1 MARGECAQLGG
12 GPGTP
17 GYYPGPLYKLPRP
30 FTTSIL
36 GEMAEEQQSPELTV
50 FKEQSDTIRTGILNN
65 VQHDV
70 AQKAYSR
77 SLISDKVHRDVTGTL
92 NRLMPDERT
101 DLFMAELEQRIRND
115 PTVLMKFV
123 NLLRQSDA
131 AYYKVVI
138 DTISTFQ
145 TGLFTQLILCQLTY
159 ISPQDN

>member
-1 MARGECAQLGG
+1 
-12 GPGTP
+12 
-17 GYYPGPLYKLPRP
+17 
-30 FTTSIL
+30 
-36 GEMAEEQQSPELTV
+36 MAEEQQSPELTV